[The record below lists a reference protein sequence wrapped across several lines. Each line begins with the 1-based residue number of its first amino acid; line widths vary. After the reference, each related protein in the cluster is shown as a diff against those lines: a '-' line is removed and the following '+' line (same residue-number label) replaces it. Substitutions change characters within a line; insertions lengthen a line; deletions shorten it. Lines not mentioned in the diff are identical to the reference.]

1 MKNDALLRVEFEH
14 YTPAL
19 FEVYVPP
26 VVIFLGW
33 GIYCQTRHPSVK
45 PCKDSPWI
53 MEVHVAADARTPGL
67 SVICPMYNEA
77 GAIRANLER
86 LQAALDRLPRSWE
99 LIVVNDGSTDDCGEQ
114 VAAMAAGEPR
124 IRLYGYPRNRGRGY
138 ALRTGFKHAR
148 GRIIV
153 TTESDLSWGPD
164 IVATLLDGLE
174 MQDCDMVVASPHG
187 PGGRLENVPMK
198 RVFLSRF
205 GNMILRHAA
214 ASHITMLSGMT
225 RCYRREVI
233 DALFLESDGK
243 EIHLE
248 IISQAEAL
256 GFRIGEVPAVLR
268 WEPPKP
274 GEPVRKSSFKAPRYI
289 YSHMMFTFS
298 QAPFLLM
305 GTAGLVSTFL
315 GAALMLYLAYQ
326 SIALGVRAGGRPLL
340 IVALLLIVS
349 GVQFLLFS
357 FSAGQIVQL
366 RRLVV
371 QLRNR
376 VMNGDSPRGD
386 Q

>member
-1 MKNDALLRVEFEH
+1 
-14 YTPAL
+14 
-19 FEVYVPP
+19 
-26 VVIFLGW
+26 
-33 GIYCQTRHPSVK
+33 
-45 PCKDSPWI
+45 
-53 MEVHVAADARTPGL
+53 MEAHVASDTSSPNV
-67 SVICPMYNEA
+67 SVICPMYNEGA
-77 GAIRANLER
+77 GIRSNLAR
-86 LQAALDRLPRSWE
+86 LLEALNRLHRSWE
-99 LIVVNDGSTDDCGEQ
+99 LILINDGSTDDCGEQ
-114 VAAMAAGEPR
+114 VAAMAAEEPR
-124 IRLYGYPRNRGRGY
+124 IRLFGYPRNRGRGY
-138 ALRTGFKHAR
+138 ALRAGFKNAR

-164 IVATLLDGLE
+164 IVEKLLAALE
-174 MQDCDMVVASPHG
+174 CQDCDMVVASPHG
-187 PGGRLENVPMK
+187 AGGRLENVPAN

-205 GNMILRHAA
+205 GNKILRLAS

-225 RCYRREVI
+225 RCYRREVL
-233 DALFLESDGK
+233 DALYLESDGK

-268 WEPPKP
+268 WESPKP
-274 GEPVRKSSFKAPRYI
+274 GAPKRKSSFNAPRYI

-305 GTAGLVSTFL
+305 GTAGLASVFL
-315 GAALMLYLAYQ
+315 GAALMFYLAYQ
-326 SIALGVRAGGRPLL
+326 SIFLEIRAGGRPLL

-376 VMNGDSPRGD
+376 VLNGDRPRD
-386 Q
+386 DR

>member
-1 MKNDALLRVEFEH
+1 
-14 YTPAL
+14 
-19 FEVYVPP
+19 
-26 VVIFLGW
+26 
-33 GIYCQTRHPSVK
+33 
-45 PCKDSPWI
+45 
-53 MEVHVAADARTPGL
+53 MEAHVAADTSTPSL
-67 SVICPMYNEA
+67 SVICPMYNEGA
-77 GAIRANLER
+77 AIRANLER
-86 LQAALDRLPRSWE
+86 LLAALGRLPRSWE
-99 LIVVNDGSTDDCGEQ
+99 LILVNDGSTDDCGEQ
-114 VAAMAAGEPR
+114 VAALAADEPR
-124 IRLYGYPRNRGRGY
+124 LRLFGYPRNRGRGY

-148 GRIIV
+148 GRTIV

-164 IVATLLDGLE
+164 IVAQLLEALE
-174 MQDCDMVVASPHG
+174 AQDCDMVVASPHG
-187 PGGRLENVPMK
+187 PGGRLENVPAK

-205 GNMILRHAA
+205 GNKILRLAS

-248 IISQAEAL
+248 IIMQAEAL
-256 GFRIGEVPAVLR
+256 GFRIGEAPAVLR

-274 GEPVRKSSFKAPRYI
+274 GVPARKSSFNAPRYI

-305 GTAGLVSTFL
+305 GTAGLTSSFL
-315 GAALMLYLAYQ
+315 GAALMVYLAYQ
-326 SIALGVRAGGRPLL
+326 SLALGIRAGGRPLL

-376 VMNGDSPRGD
+376 VLNSDRTRD
-386 Q
+386 ER